1 MLNER
6 SLGRWSPECPN
17 VIRDIDAVNYLD
29 EVLTSPEAPQAAGN
43 DEPIPVPSHQPTYN
57 GSSIKEEY
65 IHILYL

>member
-1 MLNER
+1 MSGVLDVGLLNDLTWKT
-6 SLGRWSPECPN
+6 SG
-17 VIRDIDAVNYLD
+17 IDAVNYLD

-57 GSSIKEEY
+57 GSNIKEKY